1 MVNMSHGIVGAAG
14 SMGTSLRCLL
24 SGTGGEIICV
34 DDDNSWPQSSDRTK
48 LWSCDAIWL
57 AIPRAAVDNLL
68 KEKKGRLRPQQVVID
83 ICSLKRGIAR
93 LVEDTRA
100 AHLSLHPMHG
110 PNIRRDRL
118 KWFRIGPRDGV
129 SEPADRVLT
138 YLESLGVTFID
149 AESEEDHDF
158 KMGFVLGL
166 KEIMTIVMDRLIVA
180 YARDCGKEQPTL
192 ADLLVWS
199 SPVANAIYG
208 AYVHSVRSSG
218 NDLRAELVD
227 GSYWTLRD
235 DDSRWTLRDSA
246 SRALAQLATELQGLD
261 LEHNFKNQHKRLDS
275 ELATVCQDD
284 ISAHINAWFEDA
296 VPGFTGDRNSNTVQS
311 SQQRGILPICT
322 KNLTLRPYSETD
334 RMDLV
339 TILGDSEVMK
349 WVFNGGRL
357 EEDDALEFIDTNFV
371 STPGMGVLCHG
382 AGSFLGFAGIIPCKP
397 PLDGQYEFGLV
408 LTSAAQ
414 SQKYGTEIGKKLI
427 EVGLGR
433 LRLERLH
440 ALCHPNNDHSIAWL
454 AKLDMK
460 PTGQVI
466 PNYHGNEPRKV
477 FVIER

>member
-24 SGTGGEIICV
+24 SGSGGEVVCI
-34 DDDNSWPQSSDRTK
+34 DKSWPQSSDATK
-48 LWSCDAIWL
+48 VWSCDAIWL
-57 AIPRAAVDNLL
+57 AIPRDAVDNLL
-68 KEKKGRLRPQQVVID
+68 KEKKGQLLAEQVVID

-93 LVEDTRA
+93 LVDDTGA

-110 PNIRRDRL
+110 ADIRRDRQ
-118 KWFRIGPRDGV
+118 KWFRIGPRVGV
-129 SEPADRVLT
+129 SKPADSVLT
-138 YLESLGVTFID
+138 YLEGLGIAFIN

-166 KEIMTIVMDRLIVA
+166 KEITTIVMDRLIVG

-192 ADLLVWS
+192 ADLFVWS

-218 NDLRAELVD
+218 DDLRAELVD

-246 SRALAQLATELQGLD
+246 SRVLAQLATELQGLD
-261 LEHNFKNQHKRLDS
+261 LEHKFKNQRKRLDS

-284 ISAHINAWFEDA
+284 ISAHINAWFADA
-296 VPGFTGDRNSNTVQS
+296 VPSVTGDRNSNTVQP
-311 SQQRGILPICT
+311 SQQQGILPICT
-322 KNLTLRPYSETD
+322 KNLTLRPYGETD
-334 RMDLV
+334 RTDLV
-339 TILGDSEVMK
+339 TILADSEVMK
-349 WVFNGGRL
+349 WVFAGGRL
-357 EEDDALEFIDTNFV
+357 DDDDALKFINTNFV
-371 STPGMGVLCHG
+371 NAPGMGVLCHG

-397 PLDGQYEFGLV
+397 PLDGQYEFGVV
-408 LTSAAQ
+408 LTSAAK

-433 LRLERLH
+433 LGLERLY
-440 ALCHPNNDHSIAWL
+440 ALCHPSNNQSIAWL
-454 AKLDMK
+454 TRLHMN

-466 PNYHGNEPRKV
+466 PHYHDNEPRQV
-477 FVIER
+477 FVIGRS